1 MIIYIKRDAGKL
13 PEHAV
18 IELQGDLKFD
28 NLEHNDQCTI
38 GDIHY
43 TKLGNPIFII
53 GIHILHGKEEKLSK
67 PFALIEKRKL
77 TNPLD
82 SRETTEYVIKGIV
95 RKKLIFKA
103 RPKPI
108 ITNVPKSI

>member
-43 TKLGNPIFII
+43 TKL
-53 GIHILHGKEEKLSK
+53 
-67 PFALIEKRKL
+67 EKRKL